1 MSLQDIIQG
10 CKEGNR
16 TCQDAL
22 VQKFE
27 PGLLALCMRYTSDK
41 ELAKDALQECFIN
54 VFKYIAKFEGR
65 GSFEGWIKR
74 IAVTCT
80 IAIHKKYQQIYFTE
94 EAAADQYSQTNVPE
108 IYSELGVEEIMALL
122 KKLPE
127 TLYLVFNLYVVEG
140 FSHAEIS
147 EILGITESTSRAALC
162 KARNRLVELIKK
174 QNTVTGF
181 IAIAI

>member
-22 VQKFE
+22 VQKFA
-27 PGLLALCMRYTSDK
+27 PGLLALCMRYTTDK

-54 VFKYIAKFEGR
+54 VFKYISKYEGR

-80 IAIHKKYQQIYFTE
+80 ITIHKKYHQIYFIDET
-94 EAAADQYSQTNVPE
+94 AADQYSHANIPE
-108 IYSELGVEEIMALL
+108 VYSDMGVEEIMSIL

-127 TLYLVFNLYVVEG
+127 SLYLVFNLFVVEG
-140 FSHAEIS
+140 FNHSEIS
-147 EILGITESTSRAALC
+147 AMLGITESTSRAALC
-162 KARNRLVELIKK
+162 KARNRLVELIKR
-174 QNTVTGF
+174 QNTVTEF
-181 IAIAI
+181 KAIAI